1 MTQMARVENIIDSNY
16 AKISVARQTACG
28 HDCEHCGGG
37 GCGIAAGTRVY
48 AVARNTIGAKEG
60 DSVIVE
66 SSSRRVL
73 WIVVL
78 VYVLPF
84 VGFFL
89 GYALGAAALSLGDL
103 MCGLIGIVGFALFI
117 IPALLYNRQMKK
129 TGKLTYE
136 IKKLF

>member
-1 MTQMARVENIIDSNY
+1 MAKIENIIDDNY
-16 AKISVARQTACG
+16 ARISVARQTACG
-28 HDCEHCGGG
+28 HDCENCG
-37 GCGIAAGTRVY
+37 GCGITGGTKVY
-48 AVARNTIGAKEG
+48 ATARNTIGAKEG

-66 SSSRRVL
+66 SSSKKVM

-89 GYALGAAALSLGDL
+89 GYAIGAAALSLGDL
-103 MCGLIGIVGFALFI
+103 MCGLIGIIGFVLFM
-117 IPALLYNRQMKK
+117 IPAFAYNRRVKK
-129 TGKLTYE
+129 SGELTYE